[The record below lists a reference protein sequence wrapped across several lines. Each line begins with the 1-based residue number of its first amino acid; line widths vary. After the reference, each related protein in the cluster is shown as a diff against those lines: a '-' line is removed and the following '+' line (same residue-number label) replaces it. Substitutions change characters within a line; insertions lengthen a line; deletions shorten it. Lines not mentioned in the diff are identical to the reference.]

1 MNGAL
6 IVDKP
11 AGPTSHDVVARVR
24 RAIGMSRI
32 GHTGTLDPL
41 ATGVL
46 PLVVGRATRL
56 AQFLTGDEKEYLAG
70 VRLGAATATYDAEDR
85 AILDD
90 DGRPVLLKPPPPCPD
105 LPESAVVEALGEFVG
120 TYWQVPPPYSAKK
133 IGGTPAY
140 VLARL
145 RKQVEIKPVQVTVAA
160 LELVRYAEGLATLKI
175 ACSSGF
181 YVRSLAHDLGQRLGC
196 GAHLES
202 LRRVRAG
209 EFGISQAVPLEVVES
224 EGSGALALL
233 VPMTELLSKLP
244 HVVVNERGARRAA
257 HGNALGVEDLWQA
270 ERTVPRSAPFGPV
283 RVLDAD
289 GALLAISEPAE
300 GGLLQPV
307 VVLV

>member
-11 AGPTSHDVVARVR
+11 AGPTSHDVVARAR
-24 RAIGMSRI
+24 RAIGISRI

-70 VRLGAATATYDAEDR
+70 VRLGAATETYDAEDR
-85 AILDD
+85 VIMDD
-90 DGRPVLLKPPPPCPD
+90 DGRPVLLQPPPMSPD
-105 LPESAVVEALGEFVG
+105 LPESTVVEALGEFVG

-145 RKQVEIKPVQVTVAA
+145 RKQVEIKPVQVTVAE
-160 LELVRYAEGLATLKI
+160 LVLVRYAEGLATVKVV
-175 ACSSGF
+175 CSSGF

-209 EFGISQAVPLEVVES
+209 EFGISQAVPLDVIES
-224 EGSGALALL
+224 EGSRALALL

-270 ERTVPRSAPFGPV
+270 ERTVPPSAPFGPV